1 MIKIRRLPGSY
12 VCSHMVLEKPL
23 EGLHI
28 VVDAGN
34 GAGGFF
40 VVIPLLPYLHYLFLS
55 NAPFLVLELML
66 FLDQDKVLKP
76 LGAIT
81 TGSQFLE
88 PDGNICTFSSCR

>member
-1 MIKIRRLPGSY
+1 
-12 VCSHMVLEKPL
+12 
-23 EGLHI
+23 
-28 VVDAGN
+28 
-34 GAGGFF
+34 
-40 VVIPLLPYLHYLFLS
+40 
-55 NAPFLVLELML
+55 ML

>member
-1 MIKIRRLPGSY
+1 MWDNNVEMVEKTIVKWLNINYDKDKKTPGSY

-40 VVIPLLPYLHYLFLS
+40 V
-55 NAPFLVLELML
+55 
-66 FLDQDKVLKP
+66 DKVLKP